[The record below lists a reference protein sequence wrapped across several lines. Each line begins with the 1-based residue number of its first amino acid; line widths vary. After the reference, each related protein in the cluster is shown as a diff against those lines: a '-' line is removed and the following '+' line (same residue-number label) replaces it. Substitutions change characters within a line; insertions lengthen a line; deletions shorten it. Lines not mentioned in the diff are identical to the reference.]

1 MDVSSVASPLI
12 SIGTTQGTP
21 NFGGAIT
28 PASNSSSQSNNTYT
42 IQSLNNSSTPQT
54 TTAQTNTP
62 APSANQITK
71 AVKQMNDT
79 FDQRSQNLYATIGVD
94 KTTGIEVVK
103 IVDSGSNETI
113 VQYPSKEA
121 IAAAE
126 ALQRPQGAGGQ
137 LINTNA

>member
-21 NFGGAIT
+21 SFGGAVT
-28 PASNSSSQSNNTYT
+28 PAANTFSQSP
-42 IQSLNNSSTPQT
+42 NNSSTPQT
-54 TTAQTNTP
+54 TTAQTNTSTQ

-79 FDQRSQNLYATIGVD
+79 FVQRSQNLYATIGID
-94 KTTGIEVVK
+94 KATGVEVVK

-121 IAAAE
+121 LAAAE
-126 ALQRPQGAGGQ
+126 TLQRPQGAGGQ
-137 LINTNA
+137 LISTNA